1 MKRTPILLFTLVLVM
16 AAVGAQPAVSQ
27 WIDVLSYVRPG
38 GCGWNTFSV
47 ITNQGNPW
55 RTYTN
60 AGCDVDERLPGFYIT
75 KGNVEFLP
83 DRAHA
88 YNFEQM
94 IYDADWIY
102 LVRDTS
108 WTARCLDNNHV
119 AGMLL
124 FTYENGQW
132 LRGGRHFPRWI
143 QNGQSA
149 PTGWKYI
156 QGVER
161 KDGPGDW
168 SAQEGRWCSAQ
179 YAGWTESTVRADLL
193 GGRWVGG
200 DYFSDVLQLQI
211 VGGSGTGDVWWFAR
225 GTGLIKFTDGSIT
238 EHHDFIQDPY
248 EVIVRIPCWPNPP
261 CM

>member
-1 MKRTPILLFTLVLVM
+1 MKSPIVLIALFTALS
-16 AAVGAQPAVSQ
+16 ATAPQTAGAQ
-27 WIDVLSYVRPG
+27 WIDVLDYVFPNRPNG
-38 GCGWNTFSV
+38 NTSSV
-47 ITNQGNPW
+47 ISNHGNPW
-55 RTYTN
+55 RTFSN
-60 AGCDVDERLPGFYIT
+60 SGSVGERLSGFYIT

-94 IYDADWIY
+94 IYDHSWIY

-108 WTARCLDNNHV
+108 WTSTCKDNGHV

-143 QNGQSA
+143 QNGHTKS
-149 PTGWKYI
+149 TGSKYI

-161 KDGPGDW
+161 KDGPGDNG
-168 SAQEGRWCSAQ
+168 AQEGRWCNAHYS
-179 YAGWTESTVRADLL
+179 GWTSSDVRADLL
-193 GGRWVGG
+193 GGRTVGG
-200 DYFSDVLQLQI
+200 TYFSDVLQLSI
-211 VGGSGTGDVWWFAR
+211 TGGSGNGDSWWFAR
-225 GTGLIKFTDGSIT
+225 GTGLIKFGDGSIAE
-238 EHHDFIQDPY
+238 EHDDIVDPY
-248 EVIVRIPCWPNPP
+248 EVIARVPCWPNAP